1 MDTLNITALS
11 VETKIGVYGWE
22 QRINQRLLIDISIPF
37 DFKDCKDSLSNTL
50 DYADLCQT
58 VTQFVESTSFQLIET
73 VAEQIA
79 QLIKQ
84 KYPVSKVSVA
94 VTKPHAVK
102 NAAGIQVVVN
112 R

>member
-11 VETKIGVYGWE
+11 IETKIGVYGWE
-22 QRINQRLLIDISIPF
+22 QRINQRLLIDISIPYNF
-37 DFKDCKDSLSNTL
+37 QDCKDNLSNTL
-50 DYADLCQT
+50 DYDDLCQT

-84 KYPVSKVSVA
+84 KYLVNKVSVA
-94 VTKPHAVK
+94 VSKPHAVK
-102 NAAGIQVVVN
+102 NAGGIQVVVN

>member
-1 MDTLNITALS
+1 MDILNITALS

-22 QRINQRLLIDISIPF
+22 QRINQRLLIDISIPSN
-37 DFKDCKDSLSNTL
+37 FKDCKDNLCNTL
-50 DYADLCQT
+50 DYDDLCQT

-79 QLIKQ
+79 YLIKQ
-84 KYPVSKVSVA
+84 KYQVEKVSVA
-94 VTKPHAVK
+94 VSKPHAVK
-102 NAAGIQVVVN
+102 NAGGIQVIVD